1 MIEYLLVLLVF
12 TIFSIWHS
20 VTSKDSFKK
29 AFTSKFNLSLSS
41 YTLIRIPVSL
51 LFLGLTLYLVFLYR
65 KLTPELFTPIRGF
78 AGIVPPLIAMWLS
91 SYVTLQISKADRLP
105 QYFGILDTPKV
116 FFYSGAYSICRHPLY
131 FSWLLAVWGFM
142 ISSPYVLYLEFA
154 LLITIFVVYMSKQE
168 ENAMIGLFGERYT
181 EYKKRVPFLLPYGF
195 ITNKNETN
203 TVNLISKDNPKK
215 KKQ

>member
-1 MIEYLLVLLVF
+1 MIEYVLVLIVF
-12 TIFSIWHS
+12 AIFSIWHLT
-20 VTSKDSFKK
+20 TSKDSFKK

-65 KLTPELFTPIRGF
+65 KATPELFTPIRGF
-78 AGIVPPLIAMWLS
+78 IGIIPPLIAMWLS

-131 FSWLLAVWGFM
+131 FSWLLAVWGF
-142 ISSPYVLYLEFA
+142 IIASPYLLYLEFA
-154 LLITIFVVYMSKQE
+154 LLITIFVAYMSKE
-168 ENAMIGLFGERYT
+168 EEKAMISLFGKRYVD
-181 EYKKRVPFLLPYGF
+181 YQKKVPFLLPYGF
-195 ITNKNETN
+195 INRGG
-203 TVNLISKDNPKK
+203 IPKK
-215 KKQ
+215 SVTQNK

>member
-1 MIEYLLVLLVF
+1 MIEYLLVLIVF

-20 VTSKDSFKK
+20 ATSKDSFKK
-29 AFTSKFNLSLSS
+29 IFTSRFKLSLSS

-51 LFLGLTLYLVFLYR
+51 FFLGLTLYLVFLYR
-65 KLTPELFTPIRGF
+65 KSTPEIFTPIKGLI
-78 AGIVPPLIAMWLS
+78 GIVPPLVAVWLS

-105 QYFGILDTPKV
+105 QYFGILETPKV
-116 FFYSGAYSICRHPLY
+116 FFYSETYSICRHPLY

-142 ISSPYVLYLEFA
+142 ISSPYLLYVEFA

-168 ENAMIGLFGERYT
+168 EKSMIALFGERYT
-181 EYKKRVPFLLPYGF
+181 DYQKRVPFLLPYGF
-195 ITNKNETN
+195 LTNKDTRNSE
-203 TVNLISKDNPKK
+203 NLSKKGTITK